1 MLDLAR
7 DIIGSQ
13 PILTAFLAIGVGYLV
28 GQINIF
34 GFSLGVGAVLFVGLA
49 IGAFAPK
56 AQIIGPIGL
65 TGLIMFLY
73 GIGILYGRQ
82 FFEGMVGAGQ
92 KYNLLALVGCLAGL
106 AVALLLGHIFGIKV
120 GHTLGMYAGSMTSTA
135 TLQAA
140 LEVMKNKDPS
150 IGYSIAYPFG
160 VIGPI
165 LCIYFM
171 TQIVK
176 PKFPAKTQRFHMG
189 EISVGE
195 RFAGRRLGDLMA
207 KAPAGLQVTMVRK
220 GGHNIV
226 PTDDTILENGD
237 AVLVVA
243 EDKEAIATAAAKL
256 GKLSPGQL
264 ASDRADLDYIRVF
277 VGKASAVGIPLAQL
291 PMPAGYPTHLLHVR
305 RYDADLVPA
314 PDLMLEFGDRV
325 GVLAPPDRKEE
336 IRRHFGDTVKA
347 TAEFSYVSLGLG
359 MVMGVLLGLIPIP
372 IPGVGI
378 VTLGIGGGPL
388 IVALILGKLR
398 RTGPMLW
405 TMPLPANI
413 VLRNFGLAMFLA
425 TVGVNAGQPFVK
437 TVAESG
443 FTMLFIG
450 VAVLLTTVF
459 IVLLVGHYLMKIPYD
474 DLVGIASGATGNPAI
489 LVYSTKMAPTERPDI
504 GYAMIFPSMTLVKVI
519 AAQIV
524 GLLMVRQRRLGD
536 GCGFPAVMRRPS
548 QKPAQARGDT
558 AWLTGIP
565 AATTH
570 LQFECVQPGRDQ
582 GGCRESRS
590 QEGEPSLSGF
600 VHAGGDRRGQ
610 HRARRAL
617 LYRHRQRRG
626 VELRHRARDGR
637 GGVFARAGNRS
648 GWWRRTLHGKQSDRD
663 GLGERKVYD
672 RRNAAQLGHRLF
684 RQPDRRA
691 RACGPGLP
699 FASSRHEWRPRRPV
713 DTEDGRHQDPA
724 RRRHAILQGQCC
736 VTCWFAWRYGLRM
749 PAVR

>member
-1 MLDLAR
+1 MLELAR

-13 PILTAFLAIGVGYLV
+13 PILTAFLAIGLGYLV
-28 GQINIF
+28 GQISIA

-82 FFEGMVGAGQ
+82 FFEGMIGVGQ
-92 KYNLLALVGCLAGL
+92 KYNLLALVACLAGL
-106 AVALLLGHIFGIKV
+106 AVALGLGHIFGIKI
-120 GHTLGMYAGSMTSTA
+120 GHTLGLYAGSMTSTA

-140 LEVMKNKDPS
+140 LDVMKNKDPS

-171 TQIVK
+171 TRVVK
-176 PKFPAKTQRFHMG
+176 PKFPAKAQRFHMG
-189 EISVGE
+189 EILIGQ
-195 RFAGRRLGDLMA
+195 RFAGRRLGDLTPEMLND
-207 KAPAGLQVTMVRK
+207 LQVTMVRK
-220 GGHNIV
+220 GGRNIV
-226 PTDDTILENGD
+226 PTPDTLLSAGD
-237 AVLVVA
+237 ALMVVA
-243 EDKEAIATAAAKL
+243 EREEAIANAATQL
-256 GKLSPGQL
+256 GKLEPGRL
-264 ASDRADLDYIRVF
+264 VSDRSDLDYIRVF
-277 VGKASAVGIPLAQL
+277 VGKASVVGIPLASI

-305 RYDADLVPA
+305 RYDADLVPS

-325 GVLAPPDRKEE
+325 GVLLPPDRKEE
-336 IRRHFGDTVKA
+336 VRRHFGDTVKA
-347 TAEFSYVSLGLG
+347 AAEFSYVSLGIG
-359 MVMGVLLGLIPIP
+359 MVLGVLLGLVPIP

-425 TVGVNAGQPFVK
+425 TVGVNAGQPFVR

-459 IVLLVGHYLMKIPYD
+459 IVLVVGHYILKIPYD
-474 DLVGIASGATGNPAI
+474 DLVGVASGATGNPAI

-524 GLLMVRQRRLGD
+524 GLL
-536 GCGFPAVMRRPS
+536 AVGS
-548 QKPAQARGDT
+548 
-558 AWLTGIP
+558 
-565 AATTH
+565 
-570 LQFECVQPGRDQ
+570 
-582 GGCRESRS
+582 
-590 QEGEPSLSGF
+590 
-600 VHAGGDRRGQ
+600 AGGG
-610 HRARRAL
+610 
-617 LYRHRQRRG
+617 
-626 VELRHRARDGR
+626 
-637 GGVFARAGNRS
+637 
-648 GWWRRTLHGKQSDRD
+648 
-663 GLGERKVYD
+663 
-672 RRNAAQLGHRLF
+672 
-684 RQPDRRA
+684 
-691 RACGPGLP
+691 
-699 FASSRHEWRPRRPV
+699 
-713 DTEDGRHQDPA
+713 
-724 RRRHAILQGQCC
+724 
-736 VTCWFAWRYGLRM
+736 
-749 PAVR
+749 